1 MVEINRTSHDE
12 YGAKCLLVSV
22 RFLNHGRDKLYGVVQ
37 VFTPSGGMEREAR
50 CRCTP
55 LQDDI
60 HLYVYAPLRQGLAT
74 VCFYCRDSIYLRH
87 AHKDKP
93 DSVKI

>member
-37 VFTPSGGMEREAR
+37 VNRFMTVTPVA
-50 CRCTP
+50 
-55 LQDDI
+55 
-60 HLYVYAPLRQGLAT
+60 LYSVRSIKRSFLTSQSMNRLR
-74 VCFYCRDSIYLRH
+74 V
-87 AHKDKP
+87 
-93 DSVKI
+93 